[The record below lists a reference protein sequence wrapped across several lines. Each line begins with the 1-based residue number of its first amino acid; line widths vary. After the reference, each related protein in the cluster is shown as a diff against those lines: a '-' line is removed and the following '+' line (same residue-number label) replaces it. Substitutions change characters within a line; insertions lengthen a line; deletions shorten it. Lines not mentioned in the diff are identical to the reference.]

1 MFFEGLGVQYGPKIE
16 ENSLKMAVLA
26 PRWAPLGDFWVIL
39 RHVGGKMA
47 TKSARMSQHRRQGA
61 NPRGFEGL
69 AAGPDGREPAGS
81 GDRDAFWLE
90 GGRAE
95 SSNNILLGGSRLQKT
110 RLEDPK
116 IETLKHKVETSE
128 ASRLIGFL
136 KVLGCWKIVC
146 WFLVDSKRIFPQPG
160 CPRGRRII
168 PARPQILKT
177 NLKMYEN

>member
-1 MFFEGLGVQYGPKIE
+1 
-16 ENSLKMAVLA
+16 MAMLA
-26 PRWAPLGDFWVIL
+26 PRWAALGDFGVML

-47 TKSARMSQHRRQGA
+47 TKSARMSQHRRQGP

-69 AAGPDGREPAGS
+69 AARPYGRAPAGRV
-81 GDRDAFWLE
+81 GRAGFWLG

-136 KVLGCWKIVC
+136 KVFRYWKVDCWL
-146 WFLVDSKRIFPQPG
+146 LVGSKRTFPQPR
-160 CPRGRRII
+160 CPRGRRIWKFLL
-168 PARPQILKT
+168 R
-177 NLKMYEN
+177 